1 MDIKQLLDKLRPSSP
16 LVTVKVQETWTV
28 RVENGK
34 TIAERR
40 IQCIHDHQLGNSIM
54 KK

>member
-28 RVENGK
+28 SVENGK
-34 TIAERR
+34 TIIEKNIR
-40 IQCIHDHQLGNSIM
+40 

>member
-34 TIAERR
+34 TIIERKY
-40 IQCIHDHQLGNSIM
+40 S
-54 KK
+54 